1 MGGFISAFLIG
12 VIVTSAVFA
21 VTSRKL
27 YLQKVAYEN
36 KLGGRDAQ
44 LKKYELDRAYQEGR
58 NFERNVIDTE
68 YDNLMNENN
77 RLRQEN
83 IQLCQQLG
91 QESIFAHTIA
101 IGKSAAV
108 CLRRVKPEG

>member
-12 VIVTSAVFA
+12 VLVASAVGG

-27 YLQKVAYEN
+27 YLQKMAYEN

-44 LKKYELDRAYQEGR
+44 LKRFELDRAYQEGR